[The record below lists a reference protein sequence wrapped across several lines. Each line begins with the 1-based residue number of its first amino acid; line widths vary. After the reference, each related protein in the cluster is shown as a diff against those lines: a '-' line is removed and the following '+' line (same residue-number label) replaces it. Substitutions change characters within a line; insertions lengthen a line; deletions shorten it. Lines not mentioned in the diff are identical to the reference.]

1 MVEEITNGGPP
12 AVVVHSNYF
21 VALSHARDGTA
32 SPVLVCDNLE
42 SNPNFRVQTGAPS
55 ANLAAAH
62 NACVD
67 AVLSF
72 VREWQAAVGLPADA
86 ELIIGRTLN
95 SFKLTK
101 CNPTTRELM
110 PVKGAREVRL
120 RVSVPAGCLRADTY
134 LDSYGGKY
142 IARMNLKQPTS
153 LPFDLV
159 PLPERPLPRDEGRR
173 C

>member
-42 SNPNFRVQTGAPS
+42 SNPNFRVQT
-55 ANLAAAH
+55 
-62 NACVD
+62 
-67 AVLSF
+67 
-72 VREWQAAVGLPADA
+72 AVGLPADA

-120 RVSVPAGCLRADTY
+120 V
-134 LDSYGGKY
+134 
-142 IARMNLKQPTS
+142 
-153 LPFDLV
+153 
-159 PLPERPLPRDEGRR
+159 EG
-173 C
+173 

>member
-1 MVEEITNGGPP
+1 MSEGAEPPVSPEAAEPPESPKAAEPP
-12 AVVVHSNYF
+12 ADEVTSY
-21 VALSHARDGTA
+21 LSG
-32 SPVLVCDNLE
+32 
-42 SNPNFRVQTGAPS
+42 
-55 ANLAAAH
+55 
-62 NACVD
+62 VD
-67 AVLSF
+67 TEEYVKA

-173 C
+173 R